1 MKTLNR
7 AVLISGILLAHIAVQ
22 AGTALEIQNDGK
34 RLTIGHDGQELLGY
48 QVLPMQN
55 PKGGDAFKGSN
66 FIHPL
71 RTPSGFAVTD
81 LQPKDH
87 LHHFGVWWP
96 WKYIEVDGRKI
107 VCWELQKGKGLIQ
120 GRQATVLDNGFVSE
134 SDYIDR
140 TAPGGPLVVLN
151 EETSV
156 RITGFKKSAANGYY
170 LDIEITHRCA
180 TEHPVEVSPYRYSG
194 FGYRG
199 AASWNKDTSTILTS
213 EGKDRSTANFTRA
226 DWTRIQGATPDG
238 GTAGVLLMGH
248 PDNRDHPEMLRT
260 WDKQQHNGAIFVNL
274 NPVQEKPWKFEP
286 GKKYTRR
293 YRMFVY
299 DGKISKEQA
308 KRLWKEYENEK

>member
-1 MKTLNR
+1 MEIFNQ
-7 AVLISGILLAHIAVQ
+7 VILISGIFLAHIAVQ
-22 AGTALEIQNDGK
+22 AGTALEIRNDGA
-34 RLTIGHDGQELLGY
+34 RLAIGHDGQELLGY

-120 GRQATVLDNGFVSE
+120 GRKATVQDKGFVSE

-156 RITGFKKSAANGYY
+156 RVTGFKQSAANGYY

-180 TEHPVEVSPYRYSG
+180 TEHPVKVSAYRYSG

-226 DWTRIQGATPDG
+226 DWTRVQGATPNN

-260 WDKQQHNGAIFVNL
+260 WDKQHNGAIFVNL

-299 DGKISKEQA
+299 DGKVGKEQA